1 MEGGALEG
9 GTKGAL
15 ERWRAAALEGGE
27 GEAKG
32 KGKGSLS
39 ASKLYLQRLQQA
51 QRRLESGA
59 LEGGVGGR
67 SVGGRRRWRAAAAEG
82 EGMAR
87 RARECARGSAHLQQ
101 GHQRLKKTLLLAS
114 VGQSVGGRSVGG
126 RSVGGQRVG
135 GRRRRRER
143 GWRERGT

>member
-59 LEGGVGGR
+59 LEGGALEGGALE
-67 SVGGRRRWRAAAAEG
+67 GGG
-82 EGMAR
+82 
-87 RARECARGSAHLQQ
+87 
-101 GHQRLKKTLLLAS
+101 
-114 VGQSVGGRSVGG
+114 
-126 RSVGGQRVG
+126 VG

-143 GWRERGT
+143 GWRAELGSARVAAHTCSKAISG

>member
-59 LEGGVGGR
+59 LEGGALEGGALEGGALEGGARCRTLAAKSNVEREDGPAGPGRAHTCNVVRGGR
-67 SVGGRRRWRAAAAEG
+67 GPS
-82 EGMAR
+82 
-87 RARECARGSAHLQQ
+87 C
-101 GHQRLKKTLLLAS
+101 
-114 VGQSVGGRSVGG
+114 
-126 RSVGGQRVG
+126 
-135 GRRRRRER
+135 
-143 GWRERGT
+143 